1 MSSKFTA
8 SNDGTGSSHGSSAQQ
23 GTLSSHDTVRTPQ
36 NENKLG
42 TSILAFVVCIALFLG
57 AVYSLSFLTLDNPWP
72 MAVCIVLFA
81 LAFWVPQSILGRSDS
96 AGEH

>member
-1 MSSKFTA
+1 MSSKITT
-8 SNDGTGSSHGSSAQQ
+8 SNDGKGSNHGSSAQQ
-23 GTLSSHDTVRTPQ
+23 GAQSNQDTVRTPQ

-42 TSILAFVVCIALFLG
+42 TSILLFAVMLALFLG

-72 MAVCIVLFA
+72 MAVCIILFA

>member
-1 MSSKFTA
+1 MSSKITA
-8 SNDGTGSSHGSSAQQ
+8 SSQGSSSHE
-23 GTLSSHDTVRTPQ
+23 GTIQTPQ

-42 TSILAFVVCIALFLG
+42 TSILLFVAMIALFLG

-72 MAVCIVLFA
+72 MAVCLALFA
-81 LAFWVPQSILGRSDS
+81 LAFWIPQSILGRSDS

>member
-1 MSSKFTA
+1 MSSKITA
-8 SNDGTGSSHGSSAQQ
+8 SSQGSSAQE
-23 GTLSSHDTVRTPQ
+23 GTIQTPQ

-42 TSILAFVVCIALFLG
+42 TSILLFVVMIALFLG

-72 MAVCIVLFA
+72 MAVCLGLFA
-81 LAFWVPQSILGRSDS
+81 LAFWSPQSILGRSDS